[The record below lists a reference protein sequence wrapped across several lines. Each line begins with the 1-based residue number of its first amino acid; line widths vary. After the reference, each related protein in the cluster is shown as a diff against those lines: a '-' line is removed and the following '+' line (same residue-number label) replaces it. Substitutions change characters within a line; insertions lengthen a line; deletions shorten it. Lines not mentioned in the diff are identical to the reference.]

1 MGSQSQCHPQGPLL
15 SLCPRQASGSPE
27 LAQRQGHR
35 DKWVNVPGATASSCL
50 SLHQKAALQH
60 RLVHTLGQSSPQGT
74 FLSHGDWQAVASTP
88 SPLAGWRF
96 PWE

>member
-1 MGSQSQCHPQGPLL
+1 MGSQLQCHPQGPLL
-15 SLCPRQASGSPE
+15 SLCPRQASGSTE

-35 DKWVNVPGATASSCL
+35 DKWVSVPGAMASSRL

-60 RLVHTLGQSSPQGT
+60 CLVHIFGQSSPQGT
-74 FLSHGDWQAVASTP
+74 FLWGDWRAVAPTP
-88 SPLAGWRF
+88 SPLAGRRF